1 MTARWSV
8 LARIGILHDY
18 HVDGICRAFDW
29 TPSRATAALLS
40 ALRLRCKIV
49 DHQLLVLVEVDAGGK
64 PLVAIP
70 PETRL
75 VFRFELLDPAF
86 MAFTNLDE
94 DLLRSRRFHFANLGG
109 TSAVAPTV
117 DSAPLPRSLPAWDAG
132 RKYVPGAFVRHAG
145 NTYEC
150 QRVSQGNPPD
160 PAGTSFWVPKPLGQ
174 YASGQDLVPLRGM
187 SARYTLASEAAVHR
201 VQVFG
206 LDSATGNYS
215 EPLLESL
222 TELAPDPTSEVVV
235 DLSTLPPGRYR
246 VVIDG
251 EEFESWHDDDVE
263 GVFGIVE
270 LFHRLPASD
279 PFSPLDATGK
289 VRGIAYDIRFANRRA
304 FWKYLTPLHKVA
316 DIRPTVDHALASP
329 FAAGSL
335 DPSVP
340 SRKDFFVSLDPLP
353 LSEAAGSNAFDL
365 LVGSD
370 ARPAPRPDPRRG
382 GTLTRA
388 FDPAL
393 GVHTDT
399 TFTIRLQL

>member
-1 MTARWSV
+1 MTGRWSI
-8 LARIGILHDY
+8 LARIHILHDY
-18 HVDGICRAFDW
+18 HVDGICRSFDW
-29 TPSRATAALLS
+29 TPSRTTAALLS
-40 ALRLRCKIV
+40 SLRMRCRIV

-75 VFRFELLDPAF
+75 VFGFGLADPAF
-86 MAFTNLDE
+86 IAFTNLDE
-94 DLLRSRRFHFANLGG
+94 DLLRSRRFHFTNLGG
-109 TSAVAPTV
+109 AAAVAPTV
-117 DSAPLPRSLPAWDAG
+117 DSAPLPRSLPAWEVG
-132 RKYVPGAFVRHAG
+132 RKYAPGAFVRHGG

-150 QRVSQGNPPD
+150 QRVSVGNTPD
-160 PAGTSFWVPKPLGQ
+160 PAGTSLWVRKPQGH
-174 YASGQDLVPLRGM
+174 YATGRDLVPLRGM
-187 SARYTLASEAAVHR
+187 SVRYTLATAAPVHH
-201 VQVFG
+201 VQVLG
-206 LDSATGNYS
+206 LDPAAGNYTK
-215 EPLLESL
+215 LLQDSM
-222 TELAPDPTSEVVV
+222 TEFCPDPTSEVAV
-235 DLSTLPPGRYR
+235 DLSAWPPGRYR

-251 EEFESWHDDDVE
+251 EAFESWHDHETE

-270 LFHRLPASD
+270 LFHHLPATN
-279 PFSPLDATGK
+279 PFSLLDATGK
-289 VRGIAYDIRFANRRA
+289 VRGIAYTIRFANRRA
-304 FWKYLTPLHKVA
+304 YWKYLTPLHKVA

-335 DPSVP
+335 DPTVP

-353 LSEAAGSNAFDL
+353 LSEVAGTNAFDL

-388 FDPAL
+388 FDPGL